1 MNKNLK
7 KSCATA
13 LATVML
19 ASSVITAS
27 ASTLETSSLA
37 DAPGIPVTRLEGA
50 NRYETSVAI
59 SKANHKDPEK
69 VKNVVIASGEDF
81 ADALS
86 GAGLALQLDAP
97 ILLTAKGGLSKEVKE
112 EIERLRPE
120 KVYILGGTSAVS
132 ETVESEITT
141 IELKEKDSKKIKRI
155 EVKRLGGVDRFA
167 TNKEINDKIFELAGV
182 AKDTKGTKADVY
194 VNAYNYADA
203 VSASNIL
210 RKSGKSSR
218 IVLQKGTEIGKLEN
232 EEAYIVGGEK
242 AVEITKMPTEVKRI
256 GGADRYETSAMV
268 AKGFNAKNGKYVFAT
283 GEDFPDALTAAD
295 VVFSQEATLL
305 LTNRDML
312 NNFAKNLVATKAAK
326 MTSATII
333 GGTAA
338 ISEKTEKAIVN
349 PTLDVKSFAF
359 VMPERTPV
367 KNLKKLTD
375 EEVASVK
382 RAIETANKELPAGTK
397 IEVEKEDKKTEEI
410 IDGKVTTEEVF
421 AGTTKVIFPDG
432 SMKELKPEKTIG
444 SFDELGMAAKF
455 NAEKEKLEKNRKLPQ
470 VEKTPV
476 VDKNKLQDK
485 EANAIAEKVKEAYKD
500 LLKDA
505 KSVEVQKTNHT
516 ITVNDE
522 VVLDSVAGRVV
533 VTFNDG
539 TISKFTGEF
548 TREYKI
554 ADLVTVKAPKDLTP
568 IENIQDIATLE
579 KFNKMSNIDDIK
591 ESIQDELFEANKD
604 LKHDDKEFKLGNGG
618 FVQTVAF
625 EAKDA
630 TKKDNTP
637 VLVVYFTDGSKVS
650 FDVKDCV
657 EVRTA
662 GKTSDTYELIK
673 PVVTAEKDPRV
684 EVTDVKKLNKTE
696 ISAIIALVNELSPLP
711 KYSKVEQLAGYLRV
725 TYLDYSF
732 TDILISDF
740 AKEAN

>member
-1 MNKNLK
+1 MNKKLK

-27 ASTLETSSLA
+27 ANTLETSSLA

-50 NRYETSVAI
+50 NRYQTSVAI
-59 SKANHKDPEK
+59 SKADHKDPKE

-86 GAGLALQLDAP
+86 GAGLALQLEKAP
-97 ILLTAKGGLSKEVKE
+97 ILLTAKAGLSKEVKE
-112 EIERLRPE
+112 EIKRLSPE

-141 IELKEKDSKKIKRI
+141 IELKEKDSKSIKRI
-155 EVKRLGGVDRFA
+155 EVKRLGGADRFA
-167 TNKEINDKIFELAGV
+167 TNKEINDKIYELAGDQK
-182 AKDTKGTKADVY
+182 AKGADVY

-210 RKSGKSSR
+210 RAERKPSR
-218 IVLQKGTEIGKLEN
+218 IVLQKGTEIAKLEN
-232 EEAYIVGGEK
+232 KNGYIVGGEK
-242 AVEITKMPTEVKRI
+242 AVEITKMPEDVVRF
-256 GGADRYETSAMV
+256 GGKDRYETSAMV
-268 AKGFNAKNGKYVFAT
+268 AKAFNAKSGKYVFAT

-295 VVFSQEATLL
+295 VVFSQNATLV

-312 NNFAKNLVATKAAK
+312 NNFAKNLVASADEK
-326 MTSATII
+326 MTAATII

-338 ISEKTEKAIVN
+338 ISEKTEKTIAN
-349 PTLDVKSFAF
+349 PTLIAKSFAF

-367 KNLKKLTD
+367 KDTKKLTD

-382 RAIETANKELPAGTK
+382 KAIETANKELPAGTK
-397 IEVEKEDKKTEEI
+397 IEVEKENKKTEES
-410 IDGKVTTEEVF
+410 IDGKFTTEKVI

-432 SMKELKPEKTIG
+432 SQRTLKPEETIG

-455 NAEKEKLEKNRKLPQ
+455 NAEKEELEAKGEAPE

-476 VDKNKLQDK
+476 VDSKKLQDK

-516 ITVNDE
+516 IKVNDE

-533 VTFNDG
+533 ITFKDG
-539 TISKFTGEF
+539 TIAKFTGDF

-554 ADLVTVKAPKDLTP
+554 ADLVTVKAPEGLTP
-568 IENIQDIATLE
+568 IENIEDIATIE
-579 KFNKMSNIDDIK
+579 NFNNANNIDDIK
-591 ESIQDELFEANKD
+591 KSIQEELFKTNKD
-604 LKHDDKEFKLGNGG
+604 LKHDEKEFKIGAGG

-625 EAKDA
+625 EAKDKS
-630 TKKDNTP
+630 KKDNTP

-662 GKTSDTYELIK
+662 GKTSDTYNLVK
-673 PVVTAEKDPRV
+673 PQDSEKV
-684 EVTDVKKLNKTE
+684 EYTNSDKLNKTE
-696 ISAIIALVNELSPLP
+696 IDAIIALVNKLSPLP
-711 KYSKVEQLAGYLRV
+711 KYSKVEHLEGYLRV

-740 AKEAN
+740 AKKAE

>member
-1 MNKNLK
+1 MNKKLK

-27 ASTLETSSLA
+27 ANTLETSSLA

-50 NRYETSVAI
+50 NRYQTSVAI
-59 SKANHKDPEK
+59 SKADHKDPKE

-86 GAGLALQLDAP
+86 GAGLALQLEKAP
-97 ILLTAKGGLSKEVKE
+97 ILLTAKAGLSKEVKE
-112 EIERLRPE
+112 EIKRLSPE

-141 IELKEKDSKKIKRI
+141 IELKEKDSKSIKRI
-155 EVKRLGGVDRFA
+155 EVKRLGGADRFA
-167 TNKEINDKIFELAGV
+167 TNKEINDKIYELAGDQK
-182 AKDTKGTKADVY
+182 AKGADVY

-210 RKSGKSSR
+210 RAEGKPSR

-232 EEAYIVGGEK
+232 KKGYIVGGEK
-242 AVEITKMPTEVKRI
+242 AVEITKMPEDVVRF
-256 GGADRYETSAMV
+256 GGKDRYETSAMV
-268 AKGFNAKNGKYVFAT
+268 AKAFNAKSGKYVFAT

-295 VVFSQEATLL
+295 VVFSQNATLV

-312 NNFAKNLVATKAAK
+312 NNFAKNLVASAEQDEK
-326 MTSATII
+326 MTAATII

-338 ISEKTEKAIVN
+338 ISEKTEKTIAN
-349 PTLDVKSFAF
+349 PTLIAKSFAF

-367 KNLKKLTD
+367 KDTKKLTD

-382 RAIETANKELPAGTK
+382 KAIETANKELPVGTK
-397 IEVEKEDKKTEEI
+397 IEVEKEYKNTEER
-410 IDGKVTTEEVF
+410 IDDNFTTEQVI

-432 SMKELKPEKTIG
+432 SLRTLTAAETIG
-444 SFDELGMAAKF
+444 TFDELGMAAKF
-455 NAEKEKLEKNRKLPQ
+455 NAEKKELEAKGEAPE

-516 ITVNDE
+516 IKVNDE

-533 VTFNDG
+533 ITFKDG
-539 TISKFTGEF
+539 TIAKFTGDF

-554 ADLVTVKAPKDLTP
+554 ADLVTVKAPEGLTP
-568 IENIQDIATLE
+568 IENIEDIATIE
-579 KFNKMSNIDDIK
+579 NFNNANNIDDIK
-591 ESIQDELFEANKD
+591 KSIQEELFKTNKD
-604 LKHDDKEFKLGNGG
+604 LKHDEKEFKIGAGG
-618 FVQTVAF
+618 FVETVAF

-637 VLVVYFTDGSKVS
+637 VLVVYFTDSSKVS

-662 GKTSDTYELIK
+662 GKTSDTYELIN

-684 EVTDVKKLNKTE
+684 EVTDANKLNKTE
-696 ISAIIALVNELSPLP
+696 IDAIIALVNKLSPLP
-711 KYSKVEQLAGYLRV
+711 KYSKVEQLSGYLRV

-732 TDILISDF
+732 TDISISGF
-740 AKEAN
+740 AKEAK